1 MAVLGHFRKQ
11 SSLATYLTVIARRV
25 VVRKLVEGRAA
36 VPLSDMVNH
45 AAADD
50 TDLEERISDHE
61 ELDRLLGEL
70 RGSEAAVV
78 RLYHLEGKT
87 YQEISRVVG
96 MPENSVGPMLSRA
109 RSKLRRRA
117 GADQP
122 TA

>member
-1 MAVLGHFRKQ
+1 
-11 SSLATYLTVIARRV
+11 
-25 VVRKLVEGRAA
+25 
-36 VPLSDMVNH
+36 MVNQ
-45 AAADD
+45 AAAEDIN
-50 TDLEERISDHE
+50 LEERISDYD